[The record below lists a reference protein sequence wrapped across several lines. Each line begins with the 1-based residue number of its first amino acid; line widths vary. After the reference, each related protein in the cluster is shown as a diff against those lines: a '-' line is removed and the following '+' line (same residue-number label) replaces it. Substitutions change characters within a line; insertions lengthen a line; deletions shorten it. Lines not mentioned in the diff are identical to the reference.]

1 MPRPSKAEQ
10 AEYMRQYR
18 ATTKPLGER
27 KAAND
32 GVKSGIDRCIRY
44 LRESVGGKA
53 ITGYVAA
60 LMIERSMIENEPAES
75 EARRKFVDGMR
86 IR

>member
-1 MPRPSKAEQ
+1 MPKPSKQEQ
-10 AEYMRQYR
+10 AEYMRNYR
-18 ATTKPLGER
+18 ATVKPLSER
-27 KAAND
+27 KAENN
-32 GVKSGIDRCIRY
+32 GVRSGVDRCIRY

-60 LMIERSMIENEPAES
+60 MMIERAMIENEPAES
-75 EARRKFVDGMR
+75 EARRRFVEGMR